1 MNLNRRRW
9 GALLGATCCVG
20 VGTTLGWALAGRTPA
35 ASAGTPPPSTRH
47 WTCPM
52 HPQVDRNGPGSCPI
66 CGMDLVLREAT
77 GDAQAE
83 AAPIVHLSEQVQQNS
98 GVRTAAVELRELSP
112 RLWVTGQ
119 MLADERRAVSV
130 APKVEGWIRRLGV
143 TGVGHVVQR
152 GQMLYEIYSPDL
164 QLRQR
169 EYVEI
174 LSRRDLLQ
182 AQAGSMKASVGS
194 VSPDMMMGSVA
205 RERFRMRSRLL
216 AADMPEALIDQLE
229 SDRRVREVV
238 PVLAQR
244 DGIVTAM
251 SLREGAYA
259 MPSQVVLEYAD
270 LQPAWVEVQLTPEQ
284 LGQLRPRSQLQL
296 RSSVQEGEVLA
307 LPVDGR
313 QAVINPSTRMARLRL
328 PLHQAARAF
337 PTGAPVQGEI
347 LVPGRRVP
355 AIPRDAVI
363 HTGAGSFVFVQTE
376 PQHYEQRPV
385 RVGPALGPHVE
396 VLDGLAPGEQLVVN
410 GQFLLSAELG
420 SRSPPAAVSGA
431 TARTPAPPAMQHGA
445 P

>member
-9 GALLGATCCVG
+9 GALLGVTCCVG

-35 ASAGTPPPSTRH
+35 AGADTPPPSARH

-52 HPQVDRNGPGSCPI
+52 HPQVDRSQPGACPI
-66 CGMDLVLREAT
+66 CGMDLVLRDAAGGAE
-77 GDAQAE
+77 AQA
-83 AAPIVHLSEQVQQNS
+83 AAVVHLSEQVRQNS

-169 EYVEI
+169 EYLEI
-174 LSRRDLLQ
+174 LGRRDLLQ
-182 AQAGSMKASVGS
+182 AQAGAMKAGIGGA
-194 VSPDMMMGSVA
+194 SPDMMMGSVA
-205 RERFRMRSRLL
+205 RERFRMRSRLR

-229 SDRRVREVV
+229 NDRRVREVV

-284 LGQLRPRSQLQL
+284 LGQLRPHSQLRL
-296 RSSVQEGEVLA
+296 RSSVQEGEILA

-313 QAVINPSTRMARLRL
+313 QAVINPSSRMARLRL
-328 PLHQAARAF
+328 PLRQPARAF
-337 PTGAPVQGEI
+337 PTGAPVEGEI

-363 HTGAGSFVFVQTE
+363 HTGEGSFVFVQTE
-376 PQHYEQRPV
+376 AQHFEQRPV

-420 SRSPPAAVSGA
+420 SRSAAAAGAGGAAHPPAGA
-431 TARTPAPPAMQHGA
+431 AMRHGA